1 MATMW
6 GIHNNTSLDLVG
18 GGFVSVGWDDLG
30 PLEPPL
36 DREDLKS
43 QLAATYP
50 TKKPGAIPGDAGVL
64 IRFAEEMQ
72 PGDYVISPQKSDR
85 TINCGIVDGDFYTE
99 PEAETHRNRR
109 RVRWVRVGIP
119 RDDFPQPALNE
130 IGSAIT
136 LFKVTRHVGTF
147 LPMFDDGAVAPA
159 TSSSS
164 PGSDEAEL
172 DLAEDEPN
180 AERVD
185 TYSRDFIVNVLK
197 RMDPH
202 DFERFVAGLLNA
214 MGYRATATQA
224 SGDGGVDVIA
234 SRDALAIEPPIIKV
248 QCKRMTSTVGAPDVQ
263 RLAGTLGYG
272 GGELGLFVT
281 LGAYSAD
288 AKHLERTHQHL
299 RLVNGTELVQFILDH
314 YERLDSEWKRL
325 VPLKLV
331 YAVDRG
337 GDSS

>member
-1 MATMW
+1 MTTMW

-30 PLEPPL
+30 PLDPPL
-36 DREDLKS
+36 DREDLKL
-43 QLAATYP
+43 QLVATYP
-50 TKKPGAIPGDAGVL
+50 ARKPGAIPGDAGVL

-72 PGDYVISPQKSDR
+72 PGDYVISPQKGDR
-85 TINCGIVDGDFYTE
+85 TINFGIVAGDFYTE

-109 RVRWVRVGIP
+109 PVKWVRTGVP
-119 RDDFPQPALNE
+119 RDDFPQSALNE

-136 LFKVTRHVGTF
+136 LFKVTRHAETF
-147 LPMFDDGAVAPA
+147 LPMFEEGPA
-159 TSSSS
+159 QPFIPRESAA
-164 PGSDEAEL
+164 SDESDL

-180 AERVD
+180 AARVD
-185 TYSRDFIVNVLK
+185 TYSRDFIVSVLK

-234 SRDALAIEPPIIKV
+234 SRDPLAIEPPIIKV
-248 QCKRMTSTVGAPDVQ
+248 QCKRMTSTIGAPDVQ

-299 RLVNGTELVQFILDH
+299 RLINGTDLVQFVLDH
-314 YERLDSEWKRL
+314 YEQLDPEWKRL
-325 VPLKLV
+325 VPLRRV
-331 YAVDRG
+331 YAVERDG
-337 GDSS
+337 EST